1 MKPETGGKSTRRKAG
16 ADRHGSAAHAH
27 AETRDVYL
35 SLGSRPAVS
44 ATTAVFFG
52 GHRASGRRPANGIA
66 PSGASAVTSS
76 IAALLPAGLT
86 GLDIH
91 EPLHRFDANLHPP
104 TLERGVSSANRIG
117 ETIALLS
124 MKWRLVPD
132 GFETSPEAPL
142 TATEIHE
149 TSSQRFTMV
158 DGAITFQ
165 DRGRSAIRFF
175 GAGRTYP
182 ATTDGQPRLLF
193 AGTATIIDGT
203 GTLTG
208 TRGTLTISGEV
219 TPPSVVALTVTGRFE
234 TAAAPFD
241 DILEPLLEMSGPGA
255 PATVLNLLGESE
267 AGGVERVSIARI
279 SNDLGDGTRIRS
291 LCRIGLH
298 VGNVHGPLAFDPDD
312 LRSAHEL
319 PGASRTIIFTDPAG
333 RPIGG
338 ITATRLEGTA
348 FSEQRDGHTVNR
360 LSAYGPATGGTGAL
374 TGAGGVLTLDS
385 SVDADGSTRTL
396 YSLRLADPGGRF
408 RAVDADTYR
417 APRTQTADRPIE
429 PAPAASLRFADA
441 FASAVT
447 HLDRAILRRVERT
460 LADGL
465 ALARWWE
472 EKDRTDDYAERFDV
486 VREYVDAGRSFGFFD
501 TAVVGNADLPVMGIV
516 QDTFFDRQKMAP
528 GETIRNQM
536 REFIFRYF
544 LRVSHLYQPEPAPE
558 AEPAPLGRLQR
569 VLSWLPE
576 GNERRVGSGC
586 EQLYYKRR
594 DSGEIGKFVGDER
607 SAVVDLRDIGSVYDW
622 ILIKVDVFDFGLSFA
637 PFGAEAPTLQM
648 PIKDPTYVVIGP
660 PFIKNQEN
668 PEPGVLGQYG
678 FGYAFV
684 PYSPDGPGVIAY
696 GPGHFT
702 AAIQNV
708 DFTIVSDGEI
718 RVRTAFVVNRPG
730 KIAQVDID
738 PIDWSFRFA
747 DMLTFGIASRVMAPV
762 KTVTDTL
769 PLRVS
774 GLDPISTYIWMANT
788 VTGGMAATRL
798 GYSKSVL
805 EKRMLVQHFLQNYEM
820 LRSSLLVWRT
830 VPDWT
835 DDTTLPAFC
844 RT

>member
-1 MKPETGGKSTRRKAG
+1 MKPESGGKSARRKSG
-16 ADRHGSAAHAH
+16 GDRHVSAAHLP
-27 AETRDVYL
+27 AERRDVYL

-44 ATTAVFFG
+44 ATTAVLFG
-52 GHRASGRRPANGIA
+52 GDRASGGRANGIA

-76 IAALLPAGLT
+76 IAALLPAGLI

-104 TLERGVSSANRIG
+104 TLESGVSGANRIG

-142 TATEIHE
+142 SATEIHE
-149 TSSQRFTMV
+149 TSSQRFAMV

-193 AGTATIIDGT
+193 AGTATVIDGT
-203 GTLTG
+203 GSLTG

-219 TPPSVVALTVTGRFE
+219 TAPSIVALSVTGRLE
-234 TAAAPFD
+234 TAAPLD
-241 DILEPLLEMSGPGA
+241 DTFEPLLELGGPGA
-255 PATVLNLLGESE
+255 PATVLTLLGESE
-267 AGGVERVSIARI
+267 GGGVERVSVARV
-279 SNDLGDGTRIRS
+279 SNDLGDGSRFRS

-298 VGNVHGPLAFDPDD
+298 VGSVHGPLAFDPDD

-333 RPIGG
+333 RAIGG
-338 ITATRLEGTA
+338 ITAARLEGTA
-348 FSEQRDGHTVNR
+348 FSEQRDGRTLNR

-374 TGAGGVLTLDS
+374 TGAGGMLTLDTTVDS
-385 SVDADGSTRTL
+385 SGSTRTL

-408 RAVDADTYR
+408 RALDADTYR
-417 APRTQTADRPIE
+417 APRTQTADRPVE
-429 PAPAASLRFADA
+429 PAPAATLRFADA

-472 EKDRTDDYAERFDV
+472 EKDRCDDYAERFDV
-486 VREYVDAGRSFGFFD
+486 VRDYADAGRSFGFFD
-501 TAVVGNADLPVMGIV
+501 TAVIGNGDLPVMGVV

-586 EQLYYKRR
+586 EPLYYKRR

-607 SAVVDLRDIGSVYDW
+607 SAVIDLRDIGTVYDW

-762 KTVTDTL
+762 KTVADTL

-835 DDTTLPAFC
+835 DDATLPAFC

>member
-1 MKPETGGKSTRRKAG
+1 MKPESGGKSARRKTG
-16 ADRHGSAAHAH
+16 GDRHTAAAPVL
-27 AETRDVYL
+27 AETREVYL
-35 SLGSRPAVS
+35 SLASRPAVS

-52 GHRASGRRPANGIA
+52 GHRVSGGRASSGIA
-66 PSGASAVTSS
+66 SSAAPAIASTPV
-76 IAALLPAGLT
+76 LLPAGLT

-104 TLERGVSSANRIG
+104 TLEGGVSSANRVG
-117 ETIALLS
+117 ETIALLT

-132 GFETSPEAPL
+132 GFETSPETPL
-142 TATEIHE
+142 TATELHE
-149 TSSQRFTMV
+149 TSSQRFAMV
-158 DGAITFQ
+158 DGGVTFQ

-193 AGTATIIDGT
+193 AGSATIIDGT
-203 GTLTG
+203 GSLTG
-208 TRGTLTISGEV
+208 ARGTLTISGEV
-219 TPPSVVALTVTGRFE
+219 TAPSLVALTVTGRLDT
-234 TAAAPFD
+234 TAASFD
-241 DILEPLLEMSGPGA
+241 DTLEPLLELSGHGA
-255 PATVLNLLGESE
+255 PATVLNLLGESA
-267 AGGVERVSIARI
+267 AGGLERVSMVRV
-279 SNDLGDGTRIRS
+279 SNDLGNGSRLRS
-291 LCRIGLH
+291 LCRIGLR
-298 VGNVHGPLAFDPDD
+298 VGHVHGPLAFDPDD
-312 LRSAHEL
+312 LRAAHEL

-338 ITATRLEGTA
+338 ITAGRLEGTA
-348 FSEQRDGHTVNR
+348 FSEQRDGRTVNR

-374 TGAGGVLTLDS
+374 TGAGGVLTLDTT
-385 SVDADGSTRTL
+385 VDADGSTRTL

-429 PAPAASLRFADA
+429 PAPAATLRFADA

-460 LADGL
+460 LADGV

-472 EKDRTDDYAERFDV
+472 EKDRADDYTERFDV
-486 VREYVDAGRSFGFFD
+486 VRDFADAGRSFGFFE

-516 QDTFFDRQKMAP
+516 QDTFFDRQKMAS
-528 GETIRNQM
+528 GETIRDQM

-544 LRVSHLYQPEPAPE
+544 LRVSHLYQPEPATE
-558 AEPAPLGRLQR
+558 AEPVPLGRLQR

-576 GNERRVGSGC
+576 ENERRVGSGC

-594 DSGEIGKFVGDER
+594 DSGEVGKFVGDER
-607 SAVVDLRDIGSVYDW
+607 SAVVDLRDIGTVYDW

-637 PFGAEAPTLQM
+637 PFGSEAPKLQM
-648 PIKDPTYVVIGP
+648 PMKDPTYVVIGP

-708 DFTIVSDGEI
+708 DFTVVSDGEI
-718 RVRTAFVVNRPG
+718 RVRTAFVVNRPD

-747 DMLTFGIASRVMAPV
+747 DMMTFGIASRLMAPV
-762 KTVTDTL
+762 RTVTDTL

-774 GLDPISTYIWMANT
+774 GLDPISTYIWVANT

-820 LRSSLLVWRT
+820 LRSSVLVWRT

-835 DDTTLPAFC
+835 DHAMLPAFC